1 MREHACVLN
10 EYPDASARAACIAPL
25 SERLLARP
33 ATGLTRLDLTPP
45 WPPQG
50 SCFPPSTVELGPR
63 GARTTGGAW
72 WGVATASGVKWGG
85 PRAVFADPR
94 CRTVRD
100 GCKPLH
106 AQATAAS
113 CLGTTAF
120 GQRRKHRLRSARVY
134 RWPPYLRTCAP
145 EIDCNNN
152 LGFSRTGTHR
162 SRYRRY
168 TVAGDPTLLLRRCM
182 GVESGAVG
190 ARAGCSAV
198 VRKTAED

>member
-1 MREHACVLN
+1 MLN

-33 ATGLTRLDLTPP
+33 ATGLTRLDLTRP
-45 WPPQG
+45 G
-50 SCFPPSTVELGPR
+50 LARLDGIGLGPR

-72 WGVATASGVKWGG
+72 WGVATASGVSGEALG
-85 PRAVFADPR
+85 QSSLIPVAERSV
-94 CRTVRD
+94 THGD

-134 RWPPYLRTCAP
+134 RWPLYLRTCAP
-145 EIDCNNN
+145 G
-152 LGFSRTGTHR
+152 LHLFHGPPLAKKS
-162 SRYRRY
+162 
-168 TVAGDPTLLLRRCM
+168 L
-182 GVESGAVG
+182 
-190 ARAGCSAV
+190 
-198 VRKTAED
+198 